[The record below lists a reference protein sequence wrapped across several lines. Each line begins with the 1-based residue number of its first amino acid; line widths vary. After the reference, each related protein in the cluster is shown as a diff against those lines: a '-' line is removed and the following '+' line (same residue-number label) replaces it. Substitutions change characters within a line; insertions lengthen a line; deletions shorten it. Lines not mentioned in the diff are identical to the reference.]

1 MEVVAEL
8 AELTSGD
15 VNEIMMSITLKNE
28 WFNRIMNNY
37 NHYCPD
43 KIQDM

>member
-15 VNEIMMSITLKNE
+15 INEIMMSITLKNE

-37 NHYCPD
+37 NL
-43 KIQDM
+43 KTAV

>member
-8 AELTSGD
+8 AEQTSDD

-28 WFNRIMNNY
+28 RFNRIMNNY
-37 NHYCPD
+37 NI
-43 KIQDM
+43 KTAV